1 MFSFLD
7 YVKYVWDI
15 SEAKRVDLGIAF
27 SMLKAD
33 IRNGNRYNTEGVEL
47 EGFDIEAAHAAF
59 GSPTEDEELAYYDEW
74 FDFKRRC
81 NDAICKAYPDQQ
93 KIDAVVTAYRGEDLD
108 GDNKA

>member
-7 YVKYVWDI
+7 YVREVWVI
-15 SEAKRVDLGIAF
+15 SEEKHVDLGIAF

-33 IRNGNRYNTEGVEL
+33 IRNGNRYNTGDVEL

-59 GSPTEDEELAYYDEW
+59 GNPTEAGELAYYEEW

-81 NDAICKAYPDQQ
+81 NDAVCMAYPDQE
-93 KIDAVVTAYRGEDLD
+93 KIDAIVAAFREQ
-108 GDNKA
+108 